1 MAMKKILALATAALF
16 YGAAV
21 AQTTSST
28 GVPMYSSGYMTLP
41 YGNSPG
47 LSDGVSVL
55 GMGVNYSVFSVFN
68 AQEGEGMLSLSSMPQ
83 LGGSNGPESFVTRL
97 DGLYALNENT
107 AIVGGLTYFQS
118 GNVELRD
125 AEGNELGMFT
135 PSETLLQAG
144 VVQRFSEQFKGGV
157 KLGYG
162 STNLGASSQNTNITE
177 RALTVGFSLDY
188 SAEVADGELVSYW
201 ALNHIGKKNNFSE
214 SNLNYLPTQMQIG
227 VNWLKELSDNIAIA
241 PGLNIQKYLVPTS
254 PFLNPDGTIQSGK
267 PQSTS
272 LFGAMFGSFN
282 DAPGGTSEE
291 VQEWRMLLSMETLL
305 NDKFFI
311 GVSASLENTDKG
323 NRQFIN
329 FGVGLKTEK
338 VQLGIGYYIP
348 LSQQGA
354 YYSGS
359 TGIGLSVNL

>member
-1 MAMKKILALATAALF
+1 MAMNRLHVLALAALF
-16 YGAAV
+16 SGTAL

-28 GVPMYSSGYMTLP
+28 GIPMYSSGYMTLP

-55 GMGVNYSVFSVFN
+55 GMGVNHSVFSVLN
-68 AQEGEGMLSLSSMPQ
+68 ASEGGIASLSSIPQ

-97 DGLYALNENT
+97 DGMYVLNDNT
-107 AIVGGLTYFQS
+107 SIVGGLTYFQG

-125 AEGNELGMFT
+125 LEGNELGVFT
-135 PSETLLQAG
+135 PSETLFQAG
-144 VVQRFSEQFKGGV
+144 VVQRFTEKFKGGV

-214 SNLNYLPTQMQIG
+214 SNLNYLPTQMQMG
-227 VNWLKELSDNIAIA
+227 VNWVKDLGDNIKLA
-241 PGLNIQKYLVPTS
+241 PGLNLQKYLVPTS
-254 PFLNPDGTIQSGK
+254 PLLNADGTIQAGK
-267 PQSTS
+267 PQSMS

-282 DAPGGTSEE
+282 DAPGGSSEE
-291 VQEWRMLLSMETLL
+291 LQEWRMLIALETIVR
-305 NDKFFI
+305 DRFYV
-311 GVSASLENTDKG
+311 GVSASFESTDKG
-323 NRQFIN
+323 NRQFVN
-329 FGVGLKTEK
+329 FGAGLKTEK
-338 VQLGIGYYIP
+338 IQLGLGYFLPIA
-348 LSQQGA
+348 QQAA

-359 TGIGLSVNL
+359 TGLGLSISF